1 MFYDMNSR
9 VIILSAPSGSG
20 KTTIAH
26 ALLNN
31 PQLNF
36 AFSVSATNRPP
47 RHSEQHGVDYYFM
60 TTQEFL
66 DNISQNKFIE
76 WEEVYPGLYYGTL
89 YSEIDRLQQ
98 QGKNVLFDVDVKGG
112 LNLKKHFGNRA
123 LSVFILP
130 PSLQV
135 LEERLRN
142 RHSDTEE
149 SIRKRLERAQ
159 FEISLANQFDVQ
171 IVNDNL
177 QQAIEETTKQILL
190 FFNQPIS

>member
-9 VIILSAPSGSG
+9 MIILSAPSGSG

-31 PQLNF
+31 PQLNC

-47 RHSEQHGVDYYFM
+47 RHNEQHGVDYYFM

-66 DNISQNKFIE
+66 DNISQKKFIE